1 MTSRTPSAR
10 AVVLLLLL
18 LPLAGCSLF
27 GGGKE
32 DAVTQGAPAALY
44 ERARK
49 SLDNQDHE
57 NAIRV
62 YEALV
67 ARYPFTAESRQSRL
81 DLIYAYY
88 KGREAESAIDQA
100 ETFIREN
107 PTHPQLAYAWY
118 IKGLV
123 DFEREANFIERW
135 FDVDLDARPPQTA
148 RRAFE
153 SLRRVVQDYP
163 QSEYAPDAR
172 RRMIHL
178 RNRLADYEVHVARY
192 YVDRQ
197 AWMAAARRA
206 RGVIE
211 EFDGAPAVKDA
222 LEVMILSYERLE
234 MPELAAN
241 TREVYALNYGGR
253 SEDVVPVRKRW
264 YVPWD

>member
-1 MTSRTPSAR
+1 
-10 AVVLLLLL
+10 
-18 LPLAGCSLF
+18 G
-27 GGGKE
+27 
-32 DAVTQGAPAALY
+32 ALY
-44 ERARK
+44 ERARGNLE
-49 SLDNQDHE
+49 SQDFDT
-57 NAIRV
+57 AIRV

-67 ARYPFTAESRQSRL
+67 ARYPFAPEARQSRL

-135 FDVDLDARPPQTA
+135 FRVDLDARPPQNT

-163 QSEYAPDAR
+163 RSEYAPDAR

-178 RNRLADYEVHVARY
+178 RNRLADYEVLVAHY
-192 YVDRQ
+192 YVKRE
-197 AWMAAARRA
+197 AWVAAARRA
-206 RGVIE
+206 RGVLE
-211 EFDGAPAVKDA
+211 QYDGAPAVQEA
-222 LEVMILSYERLE
+222 LEIMILSYERLE
-234 MPELAAN
+234 MTELAAS
-241 TREVYALNYGGR
+241 TREVYALNYGGAP
-253 SEDVVPVRKRW
+253 EKVVPVRKRW

>member
-1 MTSRTPSAR
+1 MTFRMPSAR
-10 AVVLLLLL
+10 ALVLLLLM

-27 GGGKE
+27 GGQKDE
-32 DAVTQGAPAALY
+32 PAVQGAPSALY

-49 SLDNQDHE
+49 SLDNQDFE

-67 ARYPFTAESRQSRL
+67 SRYPFTPEARQSRL

-88 KGREAESAIDQA
+88 KGREAESALDQA
-100 ETFIREN
+100 DTFIREN

-135 FDVDLDARPPQTA
+135 FDVDLDARPPQNS

-153 SLRRVVQDYP
+153 SLRRVVQEYP

-192 YVDRQ
+192 YVKRQ
-197 AWMAAARRA
+197 AWVAAARRA
-206 RGVIE
+206 RGVLE
-211 EFDGAPAVKDA
+211 EYDGAPAVKDA
-222 LEVMILSYERLE
+222 LEIMILSYERLE
-234 MPELAAN
+234 MQELAAN
-241 TREVYALNYGGR
+241 TREVYALNYGGAPE
-253 SEDVVPVRKRW
+253 SVVPVRKRW